1 MELRKSAIIKS
12 DQLVLLTRADKDWAY
27 FLKMEFIV
35 IYYLLTNR
43 NELNSKNLSGGQA
56 LIQMA
61 DK

>member
-1 MELRKSAIIKS
+1 MELAESALIKS

-27 FLKMEFIV
+27 FLKI
-35 IYYLLTNR
+35 IYYFFNQP
-43 NELNSKNLSGGQA
+43 EQIPSLSGGQA